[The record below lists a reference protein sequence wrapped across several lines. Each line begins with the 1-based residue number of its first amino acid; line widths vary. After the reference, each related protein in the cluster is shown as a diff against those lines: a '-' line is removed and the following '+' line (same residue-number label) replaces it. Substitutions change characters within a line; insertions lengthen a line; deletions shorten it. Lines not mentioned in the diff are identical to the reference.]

1 MRARPALP
9 RLAVLQQ
16 AHQPGNVQPRSVVCC
31 RLAPAAVVRTVL
43 GRGLSWNVR
52 SSAYIRFP
60 MSRSCGASCFFTYVD
75 SFDIGKLCLP
85 ESSQPSEPMCCS
97 PRRPVPSRC
106 RPSRRGGPPQR
117 RRPTGSHP
125 FVSAVVACPVCGGS
139 VNAEA
144 ARCPQCGAN
153 HRLPPSEAQA
163 EVEQRDQ
170 RRFATVAAISTTGSR
185 GSARRTFVAL
195 VVGLIYVALIGIV
208 LFDLLDVGL
217 GHRAPGVLLLSPP
230 VVTVVQLLLLFVG
243 RREDRRRAWER
254 VAVVIASVIATACL
268 LWTVF
273 LIWLLILFSNV
284 EFD

>member
-1 MRARPALP
+1 M
-9 RLAVLQQ
+9 
-16 AHQPGNVQPRSVVCC
+16 
-31 RLAPAAVVRTVL
+31 
-43 GRGLSWNVR
+43 
-52 SSAYIRFP
+52 
-60 MSRSCGASCFFTYVD
+60 
-75 SFDIGKLCLP
+75 
-85 ESSQPSEPMCCS
+85 
-97 PRRPVPSRC
+97 
-106 RPSRRGGPPQR
+106 
-117 RRPTGSHP
+117 
-125 FVSAVVACPVCGGS
+125 SAVVACPVCGGS